1 MKKSFK
7 LVLKN
12 CDILTEDAG
21 VIIYE
26 KNAKDETL
34 FERPLNEVFD
44 EIDGKENLKISI
56 ATSNEMSSEA
66 VKSVLEQFIDEKG
79 LNISIENSEEL

>member
-12 CDILTEDAG
+12 CDILTENDG
-21 VIIYE
+21 VVIYE
-26 KNAKDETL
+26 KNAKDEIL
-34 FERPLNEVFD
+34 FERPLDEVFD
-44 EIDGKENLKISI
+44 EIDGKQNLKISI